1 MQMVTKL
8 NNWID
13 AIFFKNVKIIR
24 KLYYNPRAI
33 IMIHVG
39 FSPNHHLPT
48 SHTNVR
54 KSSYTLPHHNA
65 IPPPT
70 RLKQTSTP
78 PPDVPSCYPNRV
90 IWYIWIFFKGHA
102 LGRTNDIQ
110 TQFIYVLYNKYAIV
124 LIFYFLFLL
133 FAARRP
139 SSSLT
144 VWGKQ
149 Q

>member
-1 MQMVTKL
+1 MLFFSKMLKL
-8 NNWID
+8 FGNYT
-13 AIFFKNVKIIR
+13 IILEPSLWYMLVSLWTIIYQHR
-24 KLYYNPRAI
+24 TRMWEKALILFPI
-33 IMIHVG
+33 IMLSRHRLDLNKHPLRPLMFPHAIQIVWYDIFG
-39 FSPNHHLPT
+39 F
-48 SHTNVR
+48 
-54 KSSYTLPHHNA
+54 
-65 IPPPT
+65 
-70 RLKQTSTP
+70 
-78 PPDVPSCYPNRV
+78 
-90 IWYIWIFFKGHA
+90 FFKGHA